1 MGKGKSNFSLWQQ
14 EDERVRLQGHRGG
27 LELQGLQSHEVS
39 WAQERAALQQEV
51 RLFRRNTVV
60 LYMKLRSMLMRRRLG
75 CRDQEEAAQPEVG
88 HRSPGD
94 GGGFTDRWCTRVHR
108 GGCILH
114 IFTTVFPHYS
124 FSIQY
129 FPKSCTPLCFPLSSC
144 WK

>member
-1 MGKGKSNFSLWQQ
+1 M
-14 EDERVRLQGHRGG
+14 RLQGHRGG

-39 WAQERAALQQEV
+39 WTQERAALQQEV

-94 GGGFTDRWCTRVHR
+94 GGGASQTDGAQVCTERVVYSIFSLQSFHIIVLVFSLLVFI
-108 GGCILH
+108 ILVLVL
-114 IFTTVFPHYS
+114 VFS
-124 FSIQY
+124 
-129 FPKSCTPLCFPLSSC
+129 
-144 WK
+144 